1 VIPAALFAVVVV
13 ELFTSQGCSSCPPAD
28 AIIRNLARDQSLHG
42 KVIPLAFHV
51 DYWNHLGWSDP
62 FSSKEWSRRQMF
74 YVRAMSLNSAYTPQ
88 AVVNGVEQFV
98 GSRGS
103 AMQSAIAEAARRAPI
118 GRVAVTATRAPNEIV
133 ATVSGEAPPGYDAV
147 LIVFQNDVTTDIAG
161 GENEGKR
168 PTEDAIV
175 RKLQKVAINS
185 TTRVSVDPSWKQLG
199 VAVLLQNHETL
210 TIGNAAEVRLLG
222 R

>member
-1 VIPAALFAVVVV
+1 MIPAALFAVVVV